1 MNAPFRMPPL
11 LSRRLLFAAAA
22 LPFLP
27 ARAGAAAAAPV
38 WPEVLIAAARAQLG
52 VTTIYDPA
60 YTRIP
65 YPGGD
70 VPRDRGVCTD
80 VIIRAYR
87 DAFGLDLQK
96 LVHEDMVAHF
106 SAYPTRW
113 GLPRPDA
120 NIDHRRVPNLMV
132 FLRRKGMELALS
144 QDPATF
150 LPGDLVTQML
160 PGSLPHIALVT
171 SSQAQSEPVRPLIL
185 QNIGAGAREED
196 ALFAFPLTGHFRLP
210 PA

>member
-1 MNAPFRMPPL
+1 MPAL
-11 LSRRLLFAAAA
+11 LSRRLFLAAAA

-27 ARAGAAAAAPV
+27 ARAEAAAVAPA
-38 WPEVLIAAARAQLG
+38 WPEALITAARAQLG

-70 VPRDRGVCTD
+70 VPRERGVCTD

-96 LVHEDMVAHF
+96 LVHEDMAAHF

-113 GLPRPDA
+113 GLPRPDP

-144 QDPATF
+144 LDPAGF
-150 LPGDLVTQML
+150 MPGDLVTQML
-160 PGSLPHIALVT
+160 PGNLPHIALVT
-171 SSQAQSEPVRPLIL
+171 SAQAQDQPLRPLIL

>member
-1 MNAPFRMPPL
+1 MSPL
-11 LSRRLLFAAAA
+11 LSRRLLLAAVV

-27 ARAGAAAAAPV
+27 ARADVAAIAPA
-38 WPEVLIAAARAQLG
+38 WPEALIAAARAQLG

-70 VPRDRGVCTD
+70 VPRERGVCTD

-87 DAFGLDLQK
+87 DAFSLDLQK

-113 GLPRPDA
+113 GLPRPDP
-120 NIDHRRVPNLMV
+120 NIDHRRVPNLIV
-132 FLRRKGMELALS
+132 FLRRKGMELVLS

-150 LPGDLVTQML
+150 LSGDLVTQML
-160 PGSLPHIALVT
+160 PGNLPHIALVT
-171 SSQAQSEPVRPLIL
+171 SAQAQSEPLRPLIL

-210 PA
+210 PV

>member
-1 MNAPFRMPPL
+1 M
-11 LSRRLLFAAAA
+11 LSRRLFLAAAA
-22 LPFLP
+22 LPVLP
-27 ARAGAAAAAPV
+27 AAGLAAA
-38 WPEVLIAAARAQLG
+38 WPDALIAAARKQLG
-52 VTTIYDPA
+52 VTTIYDPTYA
-60 YTRIP
+60 HIA

-70 VPRDRGVCTD
+70 VPRERGVCTD

-96 LVHEDMVAHF
+96 LVHEDMAAHF
-106 SAYPTRW
+106 PAYPTRW
-113 GLPRPDA
+113 GLARPDP

-132 FLRRKGMELALS
+132 YLRRKGMELALS
-144 QDPATF
+144 QDPAGF
-150 LPGDLVTQML
+150 MPGDLVTQTL
-160 PGSLPHIALVT
+160 PGNLPHIALVT
-171 SSQAQSEPVRPLIL
+171 SGHAESEPLRLLIL

>member
-1 MNAPFRMPPL
+1 MPAL
-11 LSRRLLFAAAA
+11 LSRRLFLAAAA

-27 ARAGAAAAAPV
+27 ARAEAAAVAPA
-38 WPEVLIAAARAQLG
+38 WPEALITAARAQLG

-70 VPRDRGVCTD
+70 VPRERGVCTD

-96 LVHEDMVAHF
+96 LVHEDMAAHF

-113 GLPRPDA
+113 GLPRPDP

-144 QDPATF
+144 LDPAGF
-150 LPGDLVTQML
+150 MPGDLVTQML
-160 PGSLPHIALVT
+160 PGNLPHIALVT
-171 SSQAQSEPVRPLIL
+171 SAQAEGEPLRPLIL